1 MESITL
7 EKLSDKNNLKRS
19 DSMNTIKL
27 LLPNKKYKQSY
38 ENLLLSAQKEG
49 DYKELGNAL
58 IKENETFD
66 DMLRRLENRRIG
78 KNINLRDVPATI
90 FWIIS
95 NNEIV
100 GTIDLRHELNNDYF
114 ERLGYIAYYIKPE
127 ERNKGYAT
135 KALLLALKKYYNK
148 NIDKIL
154 ITCFSDNVASSK
166 VIEKNGGILEC
177 KYFDKL
183 TNKYISRY
191 WIEKE

>member
-1 MESITL
+1 MENITL
-7 EKLSDKNNLKRS
+7 EKLLDENNLEKS

-38 ENLLLSAQKEG
+38 KNLLMSAQKEG

-66 DMLRRLENRRIG
+66 DMLRRVENRRIG
-78 KNINLRDVPATI
+78 KSLNSRDVSATI

-95 NNEIV
+95 NNEVV
-100 GTIDLRHELNNDYF
+100 GTID
-114 ERLGYIAYYIKPE
+114 
-127 ERNKGYAT
+127 
-135 KALLLALKKYYNK
+135 YYNK
-148 NIDKIL
+148 HIDRIL
-154 ITCFSDNVASSK
+154 IACFSDNVASSK